1 MIKIISPKNNVT
13 EIKES
18 IIEVDDGFSLI
29 KEILRKND
37 CSQYSIIIGDE
48 EKISLK
54 DTFQLQLNVKQ
65 VGTFHFIFNNKEFK
79 KEQIAKELSGL
90 KDLNVDNVESAKYKV
105 AALINIIKNY
115 NPLFAVYKE
124 SNDTFYYSYELEG
137 LTNHLFPV
145 FIVKVQQLDIMYEF
159 SIGEDHHDELVSTYD
174 KKNRVSN
181 FRKDKILKEIA
192 RNRFTLLLIF
202 VSTILIQI
210 SYPLAILNIYSK
222 NALYVFLFICG
233 TIGFVMNTYCYVDY
247 FKNRDIKNPLF
258 ICCVIANVI
267 GIGVGIAGFALFY
280 NISTKPEN
288 APGLGSFILLGS
300 LICMVVIAAAI
311 AIIYFIPRKNKAK

>member
-1 MIKIISPKNNVT
+1 MIKIITPKNNVI
-13 EIKES
+13 EFKES
-18 IIEVDDGFSLI
+18 IIEIDDSYSLI
-29 KEILRKND
+29 KELLRKND
-37 CSQYSIIIGDE
+37 CSQYSIIIDGD

-65 VGTFHFIFNNKEFK
+65 IGIFHFIFRNAEFK
-79 KEQIAKELSGL
+79 KDDIMREVSGL

-124 SNDTFYYSYELEG
+124 SNDTYYYSYELEG

-145 FIVKVQQLDIMYEF
+145 FIIKVEQLNKIYEF
-159 SIGEDHHDELVSTYD
+159 SIGEDHHEELASTSD
-174 KKNRVSN
+174 KKSRVTN
-181 FRKDKILKEIA
+181 FRKDKVLKEIV
-192 RNRFTLLLIF
+192 RNRFTLLLIL

-233 TIGFVMNTYCYVDY
+233 TIGFIMNTYCYVDY
-247 FKNRDIKNPLF
+247 FKNRNIKNPLF
-258 ICCVIANVI
+258 LCCVITNVL
-267 GIGVGIAGFALFY
+267 GIGVGIGGFALFY
-280 NISTKPEN
+280 TISTKTEST
-288 APGLGSFILLGS
+288 PGLGSFILLGS
-300 LICMVVIAAAI
+300 LICFVVIAATI
-311 AIIYFIPRKNKAK
+311 AIVYFLPRKNKGK